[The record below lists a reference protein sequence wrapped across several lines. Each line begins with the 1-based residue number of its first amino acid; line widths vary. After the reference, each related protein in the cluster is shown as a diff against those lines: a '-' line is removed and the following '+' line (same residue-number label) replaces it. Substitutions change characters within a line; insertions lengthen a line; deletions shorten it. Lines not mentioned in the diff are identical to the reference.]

1 MTRTS
6 TRFGTGVITLA
17 AILGLAGVYGS
28 AQNTSGQ
35 DPAAE
40 RHAGPGPG
48 DPGGH
53 GSLGEPGRFGAPDLA
68 DGRGGPMGWGSRF
81 GIPLGRLGLTD
92 VQREQVR
99 AVMQSHDAELKT
111 LVDRAFA
118 AHEALH
124 AAIAAD
130 PIDEGTIRARSGDV
144 AAVEADMAV
153 TRARI
158 RSEVFQVLTP
168 EQRAK
173 ASDGAAR
180 PGGRGRGPRPRL

>member
-17 AILGLAGVYGS
+17 AILGVAGLSGT

-35 DPAAE
+35 DPAAD
-40 RHAGPGPG
+40 RHAGPG
-48 DPGGH
+48 GH
-53 GSLGEPGRFGAPDLA
+53 GSPGGPGRAGAVELEEE
-68 DGRGGPMGWGSRF
+68 RGGPMGWGSRF

-92 VQREQVR
+92 AQREQVR
-99 AVMQSHDAELKT
+99 AVMQSHGAELKA
-111 LVDRAFA
+111 LADRAFA

-130 PIDEGTIRARSGDV
+130 PVDEGTIRARSGDV
-144 AAVEADMAV
+144 AAVQADEAV

-158 RSEVFQVLTP
+158 RAEVFQVLTP

-173 ASDGAAR
+173 ASDSAGR
-180 PGGRGRGPRPRL
+180 PGGRGGGPRSRP